1 MALEL
6 DGLKH
11 SMGNFMQ
18 QMQQVME
25 TLKEYLNHKQ
35 VEQYKRILALLL
47 ELLLLPKSDKSMTN
61 QAMEF
66 LILMN

>member
-47 ELLLLPKSDKSMTN
+47 ELLLLPKSDKSTMN
-61 QAMEF
+61 QAMKF